1 MVQFPSSTCVFVK
14 MVTWIYFFIHVAT
27 HFWRCNDIKSWIIV
41 NKHIIMIEVS
51 LLVNKIQICTLFF
64 PNLPW
69 RIIWQYCK
77 GFQIFTLWIF
87 HNDVIFSL
95 LPIEH
100 IYIRGIGWCHH
111 WRKSIWVHI
120 AHACILWNHALNL
133 VWRMMN
139 IFQFFNLQDK
149 LNKEFKYL
157 IQNET

>member
-1 MVQFPSSTCVFVK
+1 M
-14 MVTWIYFFIHVAT
+14 
-27 HFWRCNDIKSWIIV
+27 
-41 NKHIIMIEVS
+41 
-51 LLVNKIQICTLFF
+51 NKIQIYTLFF

-77 GFQIFTLWIF
+77 SFQIFTLRIF

-111 WRKSIWVHI
+111 WRKSIWAHI
-120 AHACILWNHALNL
+120 AHACILGSHVLNL

-139 IFQFFNLQDK
+139 IFQFFHLQDK
-149 LNKEFKYL
+149 LNKELKYL
-157 IQNET
+157 IQNETWKWSRKLKTFELHYTKVVTSNFDSNMKIPFVWFPS